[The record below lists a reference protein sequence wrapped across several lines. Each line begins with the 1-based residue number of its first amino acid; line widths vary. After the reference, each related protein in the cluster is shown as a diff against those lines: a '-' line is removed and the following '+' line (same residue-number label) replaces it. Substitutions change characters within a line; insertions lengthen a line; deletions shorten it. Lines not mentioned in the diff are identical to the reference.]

1 MSDRL
6 IHYLMQGLIDR
17 LDCLLERPKRIA
29 WVQEYVPD
37 FTFPSS
43 VTVMSL
49 REALASTERFDA
61 LVIAGALSDVEKL
74 AEHMACLS
82 RRIKGKG
89 SLFFGF
95 YALDTL
101 KEYTAALSEAGFPAL
116 QPFLDMHD
124 VADIVMGECMT
135 DVVSDN
141 DTLQLPALAM
151 DDWLMEMSN
160 AMVLPALNALASSHN
175 AKLPDPKNIWLNSSK
190 PTTIEM
196 GFIHGVYQPKSKE
209 QSPGVHAISID
220 AIGGRSAQ

>member
-17 LDCLLERPKRIA
+17 LDCLLEQPKHIA

-49 REALASTERFDA
+49 VEALSSKERFDA
-61 LVIAGALSDVEKL
+61 LVIAGALSHVEKL

-82 RRIKGKG
+82 RRIKSGG
-89 SLFFGF
+89 SLFLGF
-95 YALDTL
+95 YALDTV
-101 KEYTAALSEAGFPAL
+101 KEYTSALNDAGLPVL

-124 VADIVMGECMT
+124 VADIVMGECVT

-141 DTLQLPALAM
+141 DTIQLPALAM

-160 AMVLPALNALASSHN
+160 AMVLPALSALASSH
-175 AKLPDPKNIWLNSSK
+175 KVQLPDPKSIWCDSSK

-209 QSPGVHAISID
+209 QAPGVHAISID

>member
-17 LDCLLERPKRIA
+17 MDCLLDQPKYIA

-37 FTFPSS
+37 FTFPPS

-49 REALASTERFDA
+49 RKALASEERFDA
-61 LVIAGALSDVEKL
+61 LVIAGALSDTEKL
-74 AEHMACLS
+74 SEHMRALS
-82 RRIKGKG
+82 QRIKTSG
-89 SLFFGF
+89 SLFYAF

-101 KEYTAALSEAGFPAL
+101 KEYTSALSDAGLPVL

-124 VADIVMGECMT
+124 VADIVMGEHIT

-141 DTLQLPALAM
+141 DTIQLPALPI
-151 DDWLMEMSN
+151 DDWLMELSN
-160 AMVLPALNALASSHN
+160 AMVLPALSALASSH
-175 AKLPDPKNIWLNSSK
+175 KVELPDPKSTWSDCSK

-196 GFIHGVYQPKSKE
+196 GFIHGIYQPKSKE
-209 QSPGVHAISID
+209 QSPGVHAVSID
-220 AIGGRSAQ
+220 AIGGRKSF